1 MVSSLAVFLTE
12 LHYPVTGSGDEVT
25 GNGDGHTKEI
35 FTPKTLQNRE
45 MEIYNYIYLQYHY
58 IIPYLGYSDQLD
70 CSTRRR

>member
-12 LHYPVTGSGDEVT
+12 LHYPVTGSSDQVT

-35 FTPKTLQNRE
+35 STPKTLQNRE
-45 MEIYNYIYLQYHY
+45 MEIYIYLQYHY

-70 CSTRRR
+70 RSTRGR

>member
-35 FTPKTLQNRE
+35 STPKTLQNRE
-45 MEIYNYIYLQYHY
+45 METYLPTVSLHYTILRLFRPIGSQY
-58 IIPYLGYSDQLD
+58 
-70 CSTRRR
+70 